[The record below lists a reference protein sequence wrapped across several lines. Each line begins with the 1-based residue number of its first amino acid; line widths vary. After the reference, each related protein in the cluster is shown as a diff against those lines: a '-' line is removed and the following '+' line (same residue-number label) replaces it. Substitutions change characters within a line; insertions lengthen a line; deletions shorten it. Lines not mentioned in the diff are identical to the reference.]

1 MYEAVLY
8 VLAETLAWYTS
19 VYEYPKASKWFYYAN
34 RSEVEESREKSIR
47 SVNSEVGELESD
59 DDNGGLKTIEI

>member
-1 MYEAVLY
+1 MYEAILY

-34 RSEVEESREKSIR
+34 REDVEVEPRGARARKESEID
-47 SVNSEVGELESD
+47 NFD
-59 DDNGGLKTIEI
+59 ADDNGGLKTIEI